1 MMILLLSSQ
10 IIFSTASS
18 VDNSSS
24 NIHDKAA
31 SNKDAVTANYY
42 DDTATTST
50 SSSQQQ
56 PQQPSQQQQQQIIT
70 SQEEENE
77 ARSICQSLAG
87 QYSTSDNIYYY
98 PLLSSNCYKYISCQ
112 ENDIIEYHSCPEE
125 EDGEKY
131 VFDITLQGCNWDDR
145 VHCPEYYHHHHDI
158 VDVDGATE
166 EAEGE
171 GENEIIDNIIMKET
185 GESVL
190 PVDTQHNN
198 FIIPHTTTSNNNIIN
213 NKETELLQICN
224 SKSFGL
230 YALYS
235 TQCQEYVTCFNG
247 QVSSIQSCHHELIFD
262 STIQNCN
269 WPNQVVDMGCHSVV
283 VVTKIGVE
291 PDDDADVAATAV
303 VKEEEAQVVVSTAD
317 DALSS
322 TTTTTTTSS
331 STVKNVRPTGESRT
345 RRPTSSPTSTVTSTQ
360 EEEIEE
366 ARSICQSLAGEYIPN
381 HYYPLLSSNCYKY
394 ISCQEDDII
403 EYHSC
408 PDGLVFDI
416 MEQGCNWGDKV
427 HCPEYY
433 HHTDVRDGADAATI
447 DQQQQQQQQGMET
460 QQQDII
466 EERNSASSTKV
477 YEWLNTKKQQLN
489 DNVFQSTTK
498 DGVSYRSYWFQ
509 LNDFIKA
516 LQVSNAS
523 SNYGRSITGDPKH
536 IFYLGN
542 KEDEWEY
549 GLVNAAAFL
558 AHAMT
563 LSIKHDACDEFNSD
577 KNTDADA
584 TAVGGVTKFA
594 ISNSCGQLGYNYED
608 FHCPDNER
616 QMECPVDKN
625 LNIQATTTPIYPN
638 APPPLSCRPR
648 NVSESYTGYWDVS
661 TGEEVTTFPYENAFG
676 RTNIEGCC
684 YWGRGAIHTR
694 GVCNIGKL
702 NYYLGKK
709 VRVRVME

>member
-1 MMILLLSSQ
+1 L
-10 IIFSTASS
+10 F
-18 VDNSSS
+18 DN
-24 NIHDKAA
+24 A
-31 SNKDAVTANYY
+31 
-42 DDTATTST
+42 
-50 SSSQQQ
+50 
-56 PQQPSQQQQQQIIT
+56 
-70 SQEEENE
+70 
-77 ARSICQSLAG
+77 
-87 QYSTSDNIYYY
+87 
-98 PLLSSNCYKYISCQ
+98 
-112 ENDIIEYHSCPEE
+112 
-125 EDGEKY
+125 
-131 VFDITLQGCNWDDR
+131 
-145 VHCPEYYHHHHDI
+145 
-158 VDVDGATE
+158 
-166 EAEGE
+166 
-171 GENEIIDNIIMKET
+171 
-185 GESVL
+185 
-190 PVDTQHNN
+190 
-198 FIIPHTTTSNNNIIN
+198 
-213 NKETELLQICN
+213 
-224 SKSFGL
+224 
-230 YALYS
+230 
-235 TQCQEYVTCFNG
+235 
-247 QVSSIQSCHHELIFD
+247 
-262 STIQNCN
+262 IQNCN

-283 VVTKIGVE
+283 VVTKIAVE
-291 PDDDADVAATAV
+291 EEE
-303 VKEEEAQVVVSTAD
+303 EEEASS
-317 DALSS
+317 SS
-322 TTTTTTTSS
+322 TTESSTTS
-331 STVKNVRPTGESRT
+331 STVKNVRPTTVSRT
-345 RRPTSSPTSTVTSTQ
+345 RRPTSSPTTSTVTTSTQ
-360 EEEIEE
+360 EEESEE
-366 ARSICQSLAGEYIPN
+366 ARTICQSLAGEYVPG

-394 ISCQEDDII
+394 ISCQDDDII
-403 EYHSC
+403 EYHTC

-416 MEQGCNWGDKV
+416 TEQGCNWGDKV

-433 HHTDVRDGADAATI
+433 HHHTDIRDGADDATV

-460 QQQDII
+460 QQQDFI

-477 YEWLNTKKQQLN
+477 YEWLNTKKQELN

-584 TAVGGVTKFA
+584 SAVGGVTKFA

-616 QMECPVDKN
+616 QMECPVNKN

-709 VRVRVME
+709 VR